1 MDRTSFYETKKKEE
15 KMSDYFEEQKEVKL
29 NFRSES
35 IGLFMERK
43 FPPVD
48 YIWDDFVAKGD
59 FVCIAGETGIGKT
72 LVTQL
77 MTLGLSQGN
86 EFASLKPKYK
96 RKVFYVDA
104 EMDEAD
110 MQARF
115 KRIPDYKKL
124 SGNFHYMNCL
134 ANETALDLTDPYHQ
148 DQLLEQLKILGV
160 ELLVL
165 DNLFSLSAI
174 KDFRR
179 PEEFIDGL
187 KPFIHR
193 LRREKISC
201 ILLLHL
207 NKAGEIYGSI
217 AQIVFVDL
225 VLVLEK
231 DEEDRHSFRAVKNRR
246 LGLENQNLHFAIS
259 DTNEC
264 SSVDPRDFVSKK
276 QYIRYMDNNFH
287 NYYPTRYRT
296 KKKAIEAMNEEYRK
310 RFEHE
315 PFIPAMSFEKNY
327 AREWKNEIE

>member
-1 MDRTSFYETKKKEE
+1 
-15 KMSDYFEEQKEVKL
+15 MSDYIEEKEEAEL
-29 NFRSES
+29 NFHSEA
-35 IGLFMERK
+35 IGAFMKRK
-43 FPPVD
+43 FPPPDFV
-48 YIWDDFVAKGD
+48 WDDFVAKGD
-59 FVCIAGETGIGKT
+59 FVCLAGETGIGKT

-77 MTLGLSQGN
+77 STLNLSQGK
-86 EFASLKPKYK
+86 EFASLNPKYR
-96 RKVFYVDA
+96 RKVFYIDA
-104 EMDEAD
+104 EMDEGD
-110 MQARF
+110 MQERF
-115 KRIPDYKKL
+115 KRIPDHKNL

-134 ANETALDLTDPYHQ
+134 ANETALDLTNPDHQ
-148 DQLLEQLKILGV
+148 EKLLEQLQILGI

-179 PEEFIDGL
+179 PEEFIEGL

-231 DEEDRHSFRAVKNRR
+231 DEEDRHSFRVVKNRR
-246 LGLENQNLHFAIS
+246 MGLETRDLHFAIS
-259 DTNEC
+259 ETNEC
-264 SSVDPRDFVSKK
+264 SSIDPQDFVSKK

-287 NYYPTRYRT
+287 NYYPDRYRT
-296 KKKAIEAMNEEYRK
+296 KRKAIEAMNEDYRK
-310 RFEHE
+310 RFEHD
-315 PFIPAMSFEKNY
+315 PFINALSYEKNY
-327 AREWKNEIE
+327 AKHWNDEKE